1 MGTKKT
7 LAVVA
12 MLVGIVALCTATC
25 CVPTSPPGAPSALG
39 ADASATVTLDGGVA
53 PLPSPAALTFDD
65 AGVPA
70 CVPPDAG
77 RVSPPACPSSS
88 TAKDFCALAKKVCCP

>member
-1 MGTKKT
+1 MGTKKR

-25 CVPTSPPGAPSALG
+25 CVPTSPPGVPTAPAV
-39 ADASATVTLDGGVA
+39 DASGTPAVDATVATLPPPDV
-53 PLPSPAALTFDD
+53 DD
-65 AGVPA
+65 ADGPA

-77 RVSPPACPSSS
+77 RVSSPACH
-88 TAKDFCALAKKVCCP
+88 FCALAKKVCCP